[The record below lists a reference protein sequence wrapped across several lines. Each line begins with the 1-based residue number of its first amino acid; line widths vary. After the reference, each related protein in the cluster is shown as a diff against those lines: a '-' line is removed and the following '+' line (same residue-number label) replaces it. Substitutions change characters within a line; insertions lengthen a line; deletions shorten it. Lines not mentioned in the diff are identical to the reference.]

1 MFTGCVPPLKELIMS
16 ARHWRGWLF
25 AGCAALACAGV
36 SGAVLA
42 AKVDMTAQVPSAFT
56 GDLQWRLIGPF
67 RGGWGTMAQ
76 GIPDQPNVYYFSAAG
91 GGVWKTI
98 DAGRT
103 WQSLGDDL
111 PASAMG
117 AIAIAPSDPNV
128 IYLGSGQVAARWD
141 IQSGNGVY
149 KSTDGGKNWQHIGLD
164 ATKYIGKILVDP
176 NDANIVLVGALGHYF
191 GPNHERGVFRSSD
204 GGKTWQQT
212 LYINDDTGV
221 VDLARDPQNANVIYA
236 AAWQVRNYPWLSYF
250 QPNAG
255 PGSGLY
261 KSTDDGKTWARLGGD
276 GWPTAQLGR
285 IGIAAA
291 SGNRVYAVVDAAPAS
306 GNVPHAASKDQG
318 GLYRSDDGGAHWQ
331 RMSQEGW
338 LENDYFSRI
347 TVDAHN
353 PDVIYSAGQSIRES
367 RDGGKTWDIIKG
379 APGGDDYHYVWLNP
393 QRPDH
398 IITASDQG
406 VVITVDG
413 GKTWSSWYNQPTG
426 QFYHLAADNRFP
438 YWVYS
443 GQQDSGTVGIASRS
457 DFGALSFRDW
467 HPVGGDER
475 DYDVPD
481 PIDPAIVYGTG
492 LGGRLSRF
500 DAITGQV
507 ANVSPWPIAS
517 YGARPTTTKYRYT
530 WITPLA
536 AVSNHQNQSVL
547 YLGAQVLFRSS
558 DRGDHWDVI
567 SPDLTGQ
574 KQGAKNCEGNVA
586 IADAR
591 AYGYGVIYSIAVS
604 PRDDNEIWTGSD
616 SGVIENT
623 RDGGVHWNDVTPSG
637 IATMTKISSLDVSGL
652 QAGTAYAAADNHR
665 HDDFAP
671 HVWRTHDFGK
681 TWTEADNGLPAGHYV
696 SVVRADPVRA
706 GLLYAGTDAGAFVS
720 FDDGDHWQRLRMNL
734 PTVWVRDLLVHGN
747 DLVAAT
753 QGRAIWILDDLSP
766 LRQWNAGIASQPLHL
781 FKPADALRVHANN
794 NKDTPLP
801 PETPLGKNP
810 PNGAIIDYSLGAH
823 AHGPVVIDI
832 LDANGKLVRH
842 YASDA
847 KPEEARAER
856 YFDADWVK
864 PEPMP
869 SAAPGLHRFVWN
881 LRYPRPRAASYDYS
895 IAAVFGED
903 TPTSPQG
910 AFVLPGQYT
919 VVLKANGHEQRQPL
933 TVKMDPRVHTSDA
946 DLQSALS
953 FSQKVAA
960 ALDTAYVGYA
970 QQKAV
975 TRQLGVLGKRFADQP
990 SHKNLL
996 DEVQGIQDKLGEDD
1010 EAKLDQTTSF
1020 GALSGQLAALE
1031 SDAES
1036 ADTAPTT
1043 AQTQV
1048 LASAATRLQSAQQQW
1063 QALQSGELAKLNA
1076 DLKTAGTQ
1084 PVSVPSPD
1092 KLDAGEPDPGK
1103 DLP

>member
-1 MFTGCVPPLKELIMS
+1 MA
-16 ARHWRGWLF
+16 ARRFRLSSF
-25 AGCAALACAGV
+25 ALALAGI
-36 SGAVLA
+36 ALA
-42 AKVDMTAQVPSAFT
+42 APLATFAATTSSNFN

-76 GIPDQPNVYYFSAAG
+76 GIPDQPNVYYFSSAG

-117 AIAIAPSDPNV
+117 AIAIAPSNPDV

-149 KSTDGGKNWQHIGLD
+149 KSTDGGKSWHSAGLQ

-176 NDANIVLVGALGHYF
+176 NDPNTVLVGALGHYF
-191 GPNHERGVFRSSD
+191 GPNHQRGVFRSTD

-261 KSTDDGKTWARLGGD
+261 KSTDDGKTWTRISGN
-276 GWPTAQLGR
+276 GWPTAQLAR
-285 IGIAAA
+285 VGIAAA
-291 SGNRVYAVVDAAPAS
+291 SGNRVYAVVDAATTGS
-306 GNVPHAASKDQG
+306 GNVPHAASEDQG

-331 RMSQEGW
+331 RVSSESW

-347 TVDAHN
+347 TVDPHN

-393 QRPDH
+393 QHPDH
-398 IITASDQG
+398 MITASDQG

-426 QFYHLAADNRFP
+426 QFYHLATGNRFP

-481 PIDPAIVYGTG
+481 PIDPTIVYGTG
-492 LGGRLSRF
+492 LGGRISRF

-507 ANVSPWPIAS
+507 ANVSPWPVMS
-517 YGARPTTTKYRYT
+517 YGAKPTTTKYRYG
-530 WITPLA
+530 WITPLVA
-536 AVSNHQNQSVL
+536 TRNHDNKSVL
-547 YLGAQVLFRSS
+547 YFGAQVLFRST
-558 DRGDHWDVI
+558 DRGDHWAVI

-574 KQGAKNCEGNVA
+574 QQGAKNCENVV
-586 IADAR
+586 IANAR
-591 AYGYGVIYSIAVS
+591 ACGYGVIYSIAVS

-623 RDGGVHWNDVTPSG
+623 RDGGAHWSDVTPKG
-637 IATMTKISSLDVSGL
+637 IAPMTKISSLDVSAL
-652 QAGTAYAAADNHR
+652 QPGTAYAAADNHR
-665 HDDFAP
+665 QDDFAP

-681 TWTEADNGLPAGHYV
+681 TWQQVDNGLPAGHYV

-720 FDDGDHWQRLRMNL
+720 FDDGDHWQPLQLNL
-734 PTVWVRDLLVHGN
+734 PTVWVRDLLVHDN
-747 DLVAAT
+747 DLIAAT

-766 LRQWNAGIASQPLHL
+766 LRQWNANIASQPLHL

-810 PNGAIIDYSLGAH
+810 PNGAIIDYSLGANT
-823 AHGPVVIDI
+823 HGPVTIDI
-832 LDANGKLVRH
+832 LDASGRLVRH

-847 KPEEARAER
+847 KPEAADAER
-856 YFDADWVK
+856 YFDADWLK

-910 AFVLPGQYT
+910 AFVLPGRYT
-919 VVLKANGHEQRQPL
+919 VVLKADGHEQRQPL
-933 TVKMDPRVHTSDA
+933 TVKMDPRVHTSMA
-946 DLQSALS
+946 DLQAALA
-953 FSQKVAA
+953 FSQSVGTS
-960 ALDTAYVGYA
+960 LDKAYVGYA
-970 QQKAV
+970 QQKSVKQQLEALA
-975 TRQLGVLGKRFADQP
+975 RQLGNQSSR
-990 SHKNLL
+990 KNLL
-996 DEVQGIQDKLGEDD
+996 DEVQALEDKLQGNED
-1010 EAKLDQTTSF
+1010 AKLDETTSF
-1020 GALSGQLAALE
+1020 GALSGQLATLE

-1036 ADTAPTT
+1036 ADTAPTA
-1043 AQTQV
+1043 AQREV
-1048 LASAATRLQSAQQQW
+1048 LTSANARLQTANQQW
-1063 QALQSGELAKLNA
+1063 EALQSGDLAKLNA
-1076 DLKTAGTQ
+1076 DLKAAGMQ
-1084 PVSVPSPD
+1084 VVSVPPPD
-1092 KLDAGEPDPGK
+1092 KLDAGEPDEGK

>member
-1 MFTGCVPPLKELIMS
+1 MPARRFRFASLALCLCALVAPPLFAANS
-16 ARHWRGWLF
+16 AAPF
-25 AGCAALACAGV
+25 N
-36 SGAVLA
+36 
-42 AKVDMTAQVPSAFT
+42 
-56 GDLQWRLIGPF
+56 GDLQWRLLGPF

-76 GIPDQPNVYYFSAAG
+76 GIPDQPNVYYFGAAG
-91 GGVWKTI
+91 GGVWKTV

-117 AIAIAPSDPNV
+117 AIAIAPSNPEV

-149 KSTDGGKNWQHIGLD
+149 KSTDGGKSWQHIGLAD
-164 ATKYIGKILVDP
+164 SKYIGKILIDP
-176 NDANIVLVGALGHYF
+176 KDPDTVLVGALGHYF
-191 GPNHERGVFRSSD
+191 GPNHERGVFRSTD
-204 GGKTWQQT
+204 GGKTWKQT
-212 LYINDDTGV
+212 LYIDDDTGV
-221 VDLARDPQNANVIYA
+221 VDMARDPQNPDVIYA

-250 QPNAG
+250 QPNSG

-261 KSTDDGKTWARLGGD
+261 KSTDDGKSWKRLGGN

-285 IGIAAA
+285 IGVAAA
-291 SGNRVYAVVDAAPAS
+291 SGDRVYAVVDAAPAS
-306 GNVPHAASKDQG
+306 GNVPHAASEDQG
-318 GLYRSDDGGAHWQ
+318 GLYRSDDGGVHWQ
-331 RMSQEGW
+331 RVSSEGW
-338 LENDYFSRI
+338 LENDYFARI
-347 TVDAHN
+347 VVDPRD
-353 PDVIYSAGQSIRES
+353 PDVVYSAGQSIRES
-367 RDGGKTWDIIKG
+367 RDGGKTWEIIKG
-379 APGGDDYHYVWLNP
+379 APGGDDYHYLWINP
-393 QRPDH
+393 EHPDH
-398 IITASDQG
+398 MITAADQG

-426 QFYHLAADNRFP
+426 QFYHLAADDRFP

-457 DFGALSFRDW
+457 DYGALSFRDW

-481 PIDPAIVYGTG
+481 PVDPLIVYGTG

-500 DAITGQV
+500 DARTGQV
-507 ANVSPWPIAS
+507 ANVSPWPITS
-517 YGARPTTTKYRYT
+517 YGAKPDTTKYRYT
-530 WITPLA
+530 WITPMLA
-536 AVSNHQNQSVL
+536 LRNHQGQGVL
-547 YLGAQVLFRSS
+547 YFGAQMLFRST
-558 DRGDHWDVI
+558 DRGDHWKVI

-574 KQGAKNCEGNVA
+574 DPGAKNCGGKVA

-591 AYGYGVIYSIAVS
+591 ACGYGVIYSIAVS

-616 SGVIENT
+616 SGMIYNT
-623 RDGGVHWNDVTPSG
+623 RDGGAHWNDVAPKG
-637 IATMTKISSLDVSGL
+637 IPTMTKISSLDVSAL

-681 TWTEADNGLPAGHYV
+681 TWREVDAGLPDDHYV

-720 FDDGDHWQRLRMNL
+720 FDDGDHWQPLQMNL
-734 PTVWVRDLLVHGN
+734 PTAWVRDLLVHGD

-753 QGRAIWILDDLSP
+753 QGRAIWVLDDLSS
-766 LRQWNAGIASQPLHL
+766 LRQWNASIASQPLHL

-810 PNGAIIDYSLGAH
+810 PAGAIIDYSLGSH
-823 AHGPVVIDI
+823 TRGPVTIDV
-832 LDANGKLVRH
+832 LDASGKVVIRH
-842 YASDA
+842 FSSDA
-847 KPEEARAER
+847 KPEEAHAER
-856 YFDADWVK
+856 YFDADWLQ
-864 PEPMP
+864 PEKMP
-869 SAAPGLHRFVWN
+869 AATPGLHRFVWN
-881 LRYPRPRAASYDYS
+881 LRHTRPRAAGYDYS

-919 VVLKANGHEQRQPL
+919 VVLKANGHERRQTL
-933 TVKMDPRVHTSDA
+933 TVKMDPRVHTSMA
-946 DLQSALS
+946 DLQAALA
-953 FSQKVAA
+953 FSQQVGES
-960 ALDTAYVGYA
+960 LDKAYVGYA

-975 TRQLGVLGKRFADQP
+975 SGQLDALG
-990 SHKNLL
+990 
-996 DEVQGIQDKLGEDD
+996 DKLGDGPTHKSLRD
-1010 EAKLDQTTSF
+1010 EVAAVRAKLQAPSDETLDQASDFTSI
-1020 GALSGQLAALE
+1020 SGQLVALE
-1031 SDAES
+1031 ADAES
-1036 ADTAPTT
+1036 ADAAPTP
-1043 AQTQV
+1043 AQQQV
-1048 LASAATRLQSAQQQW
+1048 LASAAQRLQQADQRW
-1063 QALQSGELAKLNA
+1063 QSVQSGGLAKLNA
-1076 DLKTAGTQ
+1076 DLKTAGMK
-1084 PVSVPSPD
+1084 PVAVPPPD